1 MSSPKLSTDGKA
13 MTVHVPMTFQTRGGR
28 KLVVTPD
35 GVPSWA
41 KPRQRIDNA
50 MVKALGRA
58 FRWQKLLET
67 GEYATIE
74 EIAKAEKINTSYIS
88 RILRLTLLSPE
99 IVEMILDGRQP
110 TAMTLKS
117 LQKGF
122 PVCWEAQRELLLTAN

>member
-1 MSSPKLSTDGKA
+1 MSSPELSNDGKA

-58 FRWQKLLET
+58 FRWQKLLDT
-67 GEYATIE
+67 GKYATIE
-74 EIAKAEKINTSYIS
+74 EIAEAEKINTSYVS

-99 IVEMILDGRQP
+99 IVERILD
-110 TAMTLKS
+110 LS
-117 LQKGF
+117 LIHI
-122 PVCWEAQRELLLTAN
+122 

>member
-58 FRWQKLLET
+58 FRWQKLLDT
-67 GEYATIE
+67 GKYATIE
-74 EIAKAEKINTSYIS
+74 EIAEAEKINTSYVS

-99 IVEMILDGRQP
+99 IVERILDGRQS
-110 TAMTLKS
+110 AGLTLKTIQKKFPIEWC
-117 LQKGF
+117 LQEEIFIG
-122 PVCWEAQRELLLTAN
+122 Q

>member
-1 MSSPKLSTDGKA
+1 MSSPKLSNDGKA

-67 GEYATIE
+67 GECATIE

-117 LQKGF
+117 LQKRF
-122 PVCWEAQRELLLTAN
+122 PVDWEAQREMLLTAD

>member
-67 GEYATIE
+67 SEYATIE

-110 TAMTLKS
+110 TPMALKS
-117 LQKGF
+117 LLKGF
-122 PVCWEAQRELLLTAN
+122 PVCWKEQREIFGRL

>member
-1 MSSPKLSTDGKA
+1 MSSPKLSSDGKA

-35 GVPSWA
+35 GVPSWT

-67 GEYATIE
+67 GKYVTIE
-74 EIAKAEKINTSYIS
+74 EIAKVEKINTSYIS

-99 IVEMILDGRQP
+99 IVEVILDGRQP
-110 TAMTLKS
+110 TYMTLKS

-122 PVCWEAQRELLLTAN
+122 PVCWGTQFEALKIR

>member
-58 FRWQKLLET
+58 FRWQKLLDT
-67 GEYATIE
+67 GKYATIE
-74 EIAKAEKINTSYIS
+74 EIAEAEKINTSYVS

-99 IVEMILDGRQP
+99 IVERILDGRQS
-110 TAMTLKS
+110 AGLTLKTIQKNFPIEWC
-117 LQKGF
+117 LQEEIFIG
-122 PVCWEAQRELLLTAN
+122 Q

>member
-67 GEYATIE
+67 GECATIE

-117 LQKGF
+117 LQKRF
-122 PVCWEAQRELLLTAN
+122 PVDWEAQREMLLTAD

>member
-28 KLVVTPD
+28 KLVVTTD

-58 FRWQKLLET
+58 FRWQKLLDT
-67 GEYATIE
+67 GKYATIE
-74 EIAKAEKINTSYIS
+74 EIAEAEKINTSYVS
-88 RILRLTLLSPE
+88 RILRMTLLSPK
-99 IVEMILDGRQP
+99 IVEMILGGRQP

-122 PVCWEAQRELLLTAN
+122 PIKWCLQEEIFIGQ

>member
-28 KLVVTPD
+28 KLVLTPD
-35 GVPSWA
+35 GAPSWA

-67 GEYATIE
+67 CEYATIE
-74 EIAKAEKINTSYIS
+74 EIAKVEKINTSYIS
-88 RILRLTLLSPE
+88 RIFRLTLLSPE
-99 IVEMILDGRQP
+99 IVEMVLDGHQP
-110 TAMTLKS
+110 TSMTLKS
-117 LQKGF
+117 LQKPF
-122 PVCWEAQRELLLTAN
+122 SVSWREQSEHWLV